1 MSTTIMAD
9 VPAVTETAET
19 PEAAIQATPA
29 PQKVVAKRAYV
40 KRAVTLQAPV
50 KKARKNASAVS
61 KPVAEPAVVS
71 AAAVV
76 KKTAVKKTAVK
87 KTAVKKAAVKK
98 AAVKNTAVKNTAV
111 KKVAVKKVAVK
122 KTAVKNNA
130 VKKVAVKKTAVK
142 NNAVKNA
149 AVKQVTTVAADV
161 PRTDLQPGKSL
172 AQPAQ
177 NSSEKIKPKKPKL
190 IRDSFTIPENEYQVL
205 EDLKKR
211 CLKAGV
217 EIKKSDLIRIGIASL
232 HALTVAQLGLSKD
245 QLQKLKVGRPK
256 K

>member
-1 MSTTIMAD
+1 MNNTNVVD
-9 VPAVTETAET
+9 VLAVTETAEIVEAV
-19 PEAAIQATPA
+19 EAAVQAAPA
-29 PQKVVAKRAYV
+29 PKKVVAKRAYV
-40 KRAVTLQAPV
+40 KRTATLQAPV
-50 KKARKNASAVS
+50 KKARKNASAAS
-61 KPVAEPAVVS
+61 KPVVEQAVVG
-71 AAAVV
+71 ALATVKETVV
-76 KKTAVKKTAVK
+76 KKAAVKKTAVKKIAVEKIAVKNTAVKKTAVK
-87 KTAVKKAAVKK
+87 KTAVKQAATPG
-98 AAVKNTAVKNTAV
+98 TAVPM
-111 KKVAVKKVAVK
+111 
-122 KTAVKNNA
+122 
-130 VKKVAVKKTAVK
+130 
-142 NNAVKNA
+142 
-149 AVKQVTTVAADV
+149 ADLA
-161 PRTDLQPGKSL
+161 PNKSL
-172 AQPAQ
+172 AQSAQ